1 MGNRPQGGEMTAHE
15 MPLPW
20 RRESRLSARIGV
32 ILFFLFIAVISF
44 GLGWG
49 WGNIAGWMDGYHTAQ
64 TSISREIARGIK
76 YGNTFWLGDKLQFRS
91 LKNGSSGYVYIHE
104 LPKKEVDKNGSK

>member
-1 MGNRPQGGEMTAHE
+1 MNSRTASF
-15 MPLPW
+15 PW
-20 RRESRLSARIGV
+20 QRGSGLRMKFSVVL
-32 ILFFLFIAVISF
+32 LFLLIAVFSF

-64 TSISREIARGIK
+64 SSISREIARGIK

-91 LKNGSSGYVYIHE
+91 LKNGSSGYVYVHE
-104 LPKKEVDKNGSK
+104 LPKKEVINNGTK

>member
-1 MGNRPQGGEMTAHE
+1 MSLNTMSF
-15 MPLPW
+15 PW
-20 RRESRLSARIGV
+20 QRESRLKFRFTMV
-32 ILFFLFIAVISF
+32 LFFLLIMVASF
-44 GLGWG
+44 ALGWG

-64 TSISREIARGIK
+64 ASISREIARGIK

-104 LPKKEVDKNGSK
+104 LPKKEVDKNGIK